1 MLSQT
6 ALPARVARGPSSS
19 RLSAATFPHT
29 RSTQKRTVIVRFKE
43 SDHENVDALK
53 QELEQQLQQDA
64 QAQDLKQQPL
74 QPLFAPSEPKL
85 SPQQYKEVITK
96 EPGNISPRLAE
107 MRADM
112 GTAVNDIS
120 IMQTFDGPAPETI
133 NGRLAMLGVVAGL
146 AGEWSTGMGLAQQ
159 TADHPVVVFAS
170 YVILAVA
177 TYTPLIK
184 GYTRKEPFANTIL
197 DLNWS
202 PKAENWN
209 GRLAML
215 GFTGMILVEAL
226 SGLNTLQA
234 WGLQPTNF
242 TGFH

>member
-85 SPQQYKEVITK
+85 SPQQYKEVSELLLPLLLLMCCGQVAYSLCSASFVECYAAHPSCTVIAHL
-96 EPGNISPRLAE
+96 PGSHSCKHALQLPL
-107 MRADM
+107 
-112 GTAVNDIS
+112 
-120 IMQTFDGPAPETI
+120 Q
-133 NGRLAMLGVVAGL
+133 
-146 AGEWSTGMGLAQQ
+146 WQQ
-159 TADHPVVVFAS
+159 RCCNA
-170 YVILAVA
+170 
-177 TYTPLIK
+177 
-184 GYTRKEPFANTIL
+184 
-197 DLNWS
+197 
-202 PKAENWN
+202 
-209 GRLAML
+209 
-215 GFTGMILVEAL
+215 
-226 SGLNTLQA
+226 
-234 WGLQPTNF
+234 
-242 TGFH
+242 

>member
-1 MLSQT
+1 M
-6 ALPARVARGPSSS
+6 
-19 RLSAATFPHT
+19 
-29 RSTQKRTVIVRFKE
+29 RFKE
-43 SDHENVDALK
+43 DDSALDVQSSLK
-53 QELEQQLQQDA
+53 AVQQELEQLPFAAPRRGSGTRLSPEQQ
-64 QAQDLKQQPL
+64 QEIMN
-74 QPLFAPSEPKL
+74 SEPF
-85 SPQQYKEVITK
+85 
-96 EPGNISPRLAE
+96 NISPRMAE
-107 MRADM
+107 LRADM
-112 GTAVNDIS
+112 GKSAANNLSTLS
-120 IMQTFDGPAPETI
+120 TFDGPAPETI

-159 TADHPVVVFAS
+159 TADHPAVVFAS
-170 YVILAVA
+170 YVILAIA

-215 GFTGMILVEAL
+215 GFSGMILTEAL